1 MDFDLVLAAL
11 VVVGLALYLTYT
23 VIYPEKF

>member
-1 MDFDLVLAAL
+1 MDFEGILTGI
-11 VVVGLALYLTYT
+11 VVVGMVLYLTYT

>member
-1 MDFDLVLAAL
+1 MDFDLWLAGI
-11 VVVGLALYLTYT
+11 VVVALAVYLTYT

>member
-1 MDFDLVLAAL
+1 MDFDNILACI

>member
-1 MDFDLVLAAL
+1 MDLDLWLAGIVVVAL
-11 VVVGLALYLTYT
+11 VGYLTYT

>member
-1 MDFDLVLAAL
+1 MDFENLLVGVVIFGL
-11 VVVGLALYLTYT
+11 VVYLTYT